1 MKFPYWRARIRAR
14 LIDDL
19 RRAHSFWSVQLSAV
33 GAAFSAAWIALPAD
47 TRVHVPGAQWIGL
60 ALFLAVGLARLLHQ
74 PGKGA

>member
-1 MKFPYWRARIRAR
+1 MLFPYWRARIRAR

-19 RRAHSFWSVQLSAV
+19 RRAHHFWSMRLSAI

-60 ALFLAVGLARLLHQ
+60 ALFLAIGMARLLHQ
-74 PGKGA
+74 PENGA